1 METHQA
7 NLQTRDHKRQFS
19 KHQTHEIKI
28 IIVGNVGSGK
38 TTSIQAVSE
47 IPVIGTEARAS
58 ETEALRRKPTT
69 TVAMEYGI
77 VQMQRTKI
85 HLYGTPGQRRFDFM
99 TTILCK
105 NAAGMILMIDNGH
118 ADPLNEL
125 DYFLKLHAEFLKGNP
140 ALVAVTHF
148 EDNPH
153 AIGLADYHTFA
164 AQKGFTIP
172 VMRVDARTP
181 GVVRQMLMKLLIEIF
196 KIRTV
201 KAL

>member
-1 METHQA
+1 MESLQV
-7 NLQTRDHKRQFS
+7 NLKTRDDSMRFS
-19 KHQTHEIKI
+19 KNHTQEIKI

-47 IPVIGTEARAS
+47 IPYIGTEARAS

-99 TTILCK
+99 TAILSK
-105 NAAGMILMIDNGH
+105 NAAGMIVMVDNGH

-125 DYFLKLHAEFLKGNP
+125 GYFLNLHADFLKVNP

-153 AIGLADYHTFA
+153 AIGLNDYHAFA
-164 AQKGFTIP
+164 VQKGFNIP
-172 VMRVDARTP
+172 VMRVDTRIPA
-181 GVVRQMLMKLLIEIF
+181 VVRQMLMKLLIEII
-196 KIRTV
+196 KNRTV
-201 KAL
+201 KVS